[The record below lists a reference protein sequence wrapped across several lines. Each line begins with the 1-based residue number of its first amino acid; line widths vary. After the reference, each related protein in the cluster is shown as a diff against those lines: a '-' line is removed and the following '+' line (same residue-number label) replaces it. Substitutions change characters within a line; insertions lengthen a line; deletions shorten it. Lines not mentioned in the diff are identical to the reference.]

1 MTVSKKQPTV
11 PPELDV
17 PNAGGSEQFWIDTDY
32 SDKMRFW
39 AKRFYPT
46 EAGQEV
52 QPKSTTIFV
61 HGFVEY
67 VDRYRNIFKLWPSKG
82 HEILGFDQRGWGNT
96 CRSSSEPVKNYGNT
110 TWPQQFQDL
119 EHVIRTT
126 RQRLDQ
132 RWGANKVPIFLL
144 GHSMG
149 GGIVTAFHT
158 RSDEW
163 KQQHGGNAPSQEA
176 KDMVA
181 GVVACAPW
189 LTLTKPPPW
198 FVVWGATKILSLIPE
213 MHWSVDLM
221 GKNIS
226 RDPVVASNFEND
238 PLSEKKVYL
247 KAIQGPL
254 QGGMDIV
261 EKAYHHWPETKP
273 LLAIHGTADLVTS
286 HKGSQMLIDR
296 VKASDKTLKLFDG
309 YYHDLLNEPGQDK
322 VIVAEYVIGYVDQ
335 ICSYCLPG
343 DAADMLPFYFLHS
356 WLESHL

>member
-1 MTVSKKQPTV
+1 MPADKPPTV
-11 PPELDV
+11 PPEIDI
-17 PNAGGSEQFWIDTDY
+17 PNPGKSEQFWIETDY
-32 SDKMRFW
+32 SDKTRFW

-46 EAGQEV
+46 DSSAGDEEI
-52 QPKSTTIFV
+52 QPKATTIFV

-96 CRSSSEPVKNYGNT
+96 WRNSPKPDGNYGNT

-119 EHVIRTT
+119 EFVIRQT

-158 RSDEW
+158 RSEEW
-163 KQQHGGNAPSQEA
+163 VKQHGGNGPTQEA
-176 KDMVA
+176 KEMVA
-181 GVVACAPW
+181 GVVASAPW
-189 LTLTKPPPW
+189 LTLTKPPAW
-198 FVVWGATKILSLIPE
+198 FIIWGASKLLALMPE
-213 MHWSVDLM
+213 IHWNVDLL

-238 PLSEKKVYL
+238 PLSDKKVYL

-254 QGGMDIV
+254 QGGMDMV
-261 EKAYHHWPETKP
+261 DKSHKNWPESKP
-273 LLAIHGTADLVTS
+273 YLIVHGTGDLITS
-286 HKGSQMLIDR
+286 HKGSQTIIERMQA
-296 VKASDKTLKLFDG
+296 KDKTLKLFDG

-322 VIVAEYVIGYVDQ
+322 VVVGEYVIN
-335 ICSYCLPG
+335 
-343 DAADMLPFYFLHS
+343 
-356 WLESHL
+356 WLNSHL

>member
-1 MTVSKKQPTV
+1 MPGTKATI
-11 PPELDV
+11 PPEIDI
-17 PNAGGSEQFWIDTDY
+17 PNAGKSEQFWIESDY
-32 SDKMRFW
+32 SDKTRFW

-46 EAGQEV
+46 DSAAGEEEI
-52 QPKSTTIFV
+52 QPKATTIFI

-82 HEILGFDQRGWGNT
+82 HEMVGFDQRGWGNT
-96 CRSSSEPVKNYGNT
+96 WSNSADPSKNYGNT

-119 EHVIRTT
+119 EFVIRHT
-126 RQRLDQ
+126 RERLDK

-163 KQQHGGNAPSQEA
+163 IQQHGGNGPSQEA
-176 KDMVA
+176 KEMVA

-189 LTLTKPPPW
+189 LTLTNPPPW
-198 FVVWGATKILSLIPE
+198 FVVWGATKVLSLIPE
-213 MHWSVDLM
+213 MHWSVDLL

-226 RDPVVASNFEND
+226 RDPLVAHNFEND

-254 QGGMDIV
+254 KGGMDIV
-261 EKAYHHWPETKP
+261 EKAYKHWPVSKP
-273 LLAIHGTADLVTS
+273 LLVIHGTADLITS
-286 HKGSQMLIDR
+286 HKGSEMLVER
-296 VKASDKTLKLFDG
+296 VNAKDKTLKLFDG

-322 VIVAEYVIGYVDQ
+322 VVVGEYVIN
-335 ICSYCLPG
+335 
-343 DAADMLPFYFLHS
+343 
-356 WLESHL
+356 WLNSHL